1 MDIRKTRTC
10 ERCKGVVL
18 LDQVRLYP
26 KSDNKNFL
34 VCVNCCEELK
44 KASAGQIPSTDFK
57 AKNLGPASLIKYNC
71 TRCNYNFKADDS
83 RAGLTYN
90 LHCPYCGKIDRLQ
103 KVLKT
108 QQSAPDASKTQH
120 SEMHEGK
127 NIQHRKQDL
136 LAQKG
141 QTYPF
146 RMKK

>member
-34 VCVNCCEELK
+34 VCVSCCEELK

-57 AKNLGPASLIKYNC
+57 AKNTAPSSFIKYNC

-103 KVLKT
+103 KVFKAPQSTQDTSKT
-108 QQSAPDASKTQH
+108 QQVGMQQKEQH
-120 SEMHEGK
+120 
-127 NIQHRKQDL
+127 
-136 LAQKG
+136 
-141 QTYPF
+141 YPF
-146 RMKK
+146 RVKR